1 MTCIIEFQLFSFPS
15 QRNHFMRLQKTG
27 VVVAGAVVAGTVVV
41 GAGSADQWILQACIL
56 FLGTCISFCRRRLD
70 TLSSG
75 QWVLQPL
82 NDYLTPHNLI
92 NLLAIL
98 LFCLEKTPKGL
109 SKQRSNLV
117 QLLRAAHK
125 ADIPLPPYR
134 VIHLLGN
141 IPSLYWRVPV

>member
-15 QRNHFMRLQKTG
+15 QRNHFLRLQKTG
-27 VVVAGAVVAGTVVV
+27 VVVVAGAVVAGSRCRISRLVDSI
-41 GAGSADQWILQACIL
+41 GLY
-56 FLGTCISFCRRRLD
+56 TCISFCRRRLD

-134 VIHLLGN
+134 VTHLLGN

>member
-27 VVVAGAVVAGTVVV
+27 VVVVAGAVVAGTVVA
-41 GAGSADQWILQACIL
+41 GAGSADQWILQACIR
-56 FLGTCISFCRRRLD
+56 FLDTCISFCRRRLD
-70 TLSSG
+70 TLSFNN
-75 QWVLQPL
+75 W
-82 NDYLTPHNLI
+82 I
-92 NLLAIL
+92 NLLAFL

-125 ADIPLPPYR
+125 ADIPHPPYR
-134 VIHLLGN
+134 VTHTLGN
-141 IPSLYWRVPV
+141 IPSLYWRVPVWKSFFCIRSPVQA